1 MKPSVKQKKRWRWET
16 PDQGATERYFTT
28 KELLQDLSV
37 DDWANTATP
46 PLESPRRNLELPL
59 MSETSNM
66 EMLLL
71 SAEERKK
78 NTFEGN
84 KWMFLDMLDE
94 KAWQDFLSEFNQR
107 VGRETKLEDF
117 KEELWSTVMKFGKAR
132 KELLEK
138 MISLME
144 LKQKTEANPCK
155 DSSTLNEKTDDNG
168 IRIGMGDKNRT
179 SNMIKNINILKA
191 REEGGK
197 SRRNKIWIKRLS
209 Q

>member
-1 MKPSVKQKKRWRWET
+1 
-16 PDQGATERYFTT
+16 
-28 KELLQDLSV
+28 
-37 DDWANTATP
+37 
-46 PLESPRRNLELPL
+46 

-117 KEELWSTVMKFGKAR
+117 KEELWSTVMKFGKPALLGTGLDEKAR

-168 IRIGMGDKNRT
+168 FRIGMGDKNRT
-179 SNMIKNINILKA
+179 SNMIKNFNILKA